1 MNAQPSIISAQ
12 PSLDARAMMRFET
25 EKKSAGVALFLC
37 WLLGIFGTHRFYLG
51 RSHAVTMLVI
61 SLVSLPLC
69 FVLIGFAGLFATA
82 IWKIV
87 DLFSV
92 SKWTRENNAAVL
104 AKISSGQ
111 M

>member
-25 EKKSAGVALFLC
+25 EKKSDGVALFLC
-37 WLLGIFGTHRFYLG
+37 WVLGIFGAHRFYLG

-61 SLVSLPLC
+61 SLVSIPLC
-69 FVLIGFAGLFATA
+69 FVLIGFVGIFATSLWA
-82 IWKIV
+82 II

-92 SKWTRENNAAVL
+92 SKWAKEHNAAVL
-104 AKISSGQ
+104 AKIGSGQ
-111 M
+111 V